1 MILLAFQDG
10 GVGDFG
16 ISSCLLKLP
25 EDALSSCHVP
35 MELTQ
40 LTQLTQ
46 LAMSQDSQL
55 QMGLD
60 WGRFRHRLELA
71 FQQLG
76 KEERLGSAGRGQREG
91 AP

>member
-1 MILLAFQDG
+1 MM
-10 GVGDFG
+10 
-16 ISSCLLKLP
+16 KL
-25 EDALSSCHVP
+25 
-35 MELTQ
+35 TR
-40 LTQLTQ
+40 LTQ
-46 LAMSQDSQL
+46 LAMSQDLQL

-76 KEERLGSAGRGQREG
+76 KEERLGSAGKGQRAEG